1 MAVYYPLF
9 AEPFDIASEP
19 PLHTAI
25 IRELIDIFLQLIG
38 LNPPSAQSVNV
49 VTKTSHEADENHSA
63 DTVTKDTFVRQLD
76 RTLEFFLRTARN
88 IEQTKKTKVGI
99 VYYDLIFRSQQSAGD
114 ITFQYFL
121 RDVIEEQFPNKKEA
135 ANFFGVHK
143 SNMSRETLPYSNL
156 IPWFNEIGYRV
167 GHIES
172 LYSDPDATKPT
183 GNPLVSDHIKDL
195 TTRELQLIKIG
206 SALGAIATT
215 APATSLASSKL
226 KLQTMATTC
235 ANLLS
240 EIVPVPE
247 KPLNYHNSFFL
258 LVDNIVKAS
267 CQAPSTSS
275 SVGNLPDC
283 RHLLRLEDP
292 IPQRAKYEPKPDQ
305 ISEIMKEWPLIMT
318 DQTIK
323 ACWEKL
329 LTDKLNSMQQA
340 HTSTD
345 DRSPVKSKLVK
356 NQHAMISRAFAELQ
370 YLSVFLELVDKQENQ
385 AEAASGQKLLDKAI
399 GEMEKHLTN
408 MQEQLGDDN
417 GTRFLLEDLGF
428 HEVIPRLVANY
439 REGEFNPLDIDL
451 YTQMLHASALN
462 RTHSRFWD
470 QAERKS
476 IIKDHRK
483 ILNALNAFSKDT
495 PSTSRTTS
503 KLALKAEI
511 VDSLSCHLYAA
522 LKRET
527 AISHS
532 VSAAIAE
539 NSVFESIKF
548 FGLTARS
555 FTQQSTALW
564 TEQGAR
570 RMLFVSDYQFPREM
584 LGGDEE
590 DEEKQDLNIIRFII
604 ALFKIHRQIEDEH
617 SASKPKEDNNRHQPI
632 IYIFGR
638 TKDELEK
645 LFGVNS
651 ANSKRHHDARKYYQ
665 RYEKILGS
673 NFFDLD
679 NAFNAAKIYYRELIS
694 SFNEARLEAD
704 ESRPAEDTQRLLRLL
719 RSDTNCLDAVL
730 ARIHLYLNRA
740 SIGPYHLP
748 GGAVAWIQG
757 KQRELFRTSR
767 LSESGAIIQDIWGGS
782 EYLLELLDIC
792 NSIRSFNPQSPPD
805 RRDIAPSKKVKEG
818 AFNSTNA
825 VKSTSS
831 INMEFIANS
840 INQNFI
846 SGEQEINSLL
856 EYASH
861 CSKNRF

>member
-49 VTKTSHEADENHSA
+49 VTKTSHEADENHFA
-63 DTVTKDTFVRQLD
+63 DTVTKDNFVCRLD
-76 RTLEFFLRTARN
+76 GTLEFFLRTARN

-114 ITFQYFL
+114 VTFQYFL

-206 SALGAIATT
+206 STLGAIATT

-247 KPLNYHNSFFL
+247 KPLSYHNSFF
-258 LVDNIVKAS
+258 DIVKAS
-267 CQAPSTSS
+267 CQAPTTSS

-283 RHLLRLEDP
+283 RYLLRLEDP
-292 IPQRAKYEPKPDQ
+292 IPHRAKYEPKPDQ

-408 MQEQLGDDN
+408 MQDQLSDDN
-417 GTRFLLEDLGF
+417 GTHFLLADLGF
-428 HEVIPRLVANY
+428 HEVIPRLAANY

-462 RTHSRFWD
+462 RTHSRFKD
-470 QAERKS
+470 RDDRSK
-476 IIKDHRK
+476 IIQDHQD
-483 ILNALNAFSKDT
+483 ILE
-495 PSTSRTTS
+495 
-503 KLALKAEI
+503 ALKEYRSSVKI
-511 VDSLSCHLYAA
+511 DSLKEQRPYAIVRIVESLSRHLYMA
-522 LKRET
+522 LTRET
-527 AISHS
+527 DASNQDISN
-532 VSAAIAE
+532 VSHR
-539 NSVFESIKF
+539 SVFETIKLF
-548 FGLTARS
+548 SLTARS
-555 FTQQSTALW
+555 IIHQATALW
-564 TEQGAR
+564 TELGAK
-570 RMLFVSDYQFPREM
+570 RMLFVSDYQLPREM
-584 LGGDEE
+584 LGGDAS
-590 DEEKQDLNIIRFII
+590 DDREKEINMLKFVI
-604 ALFKIHRQIEDEH
+604 ALAHLHERAD
-617 SASKPKEDNNRHQPI
+617 HQKTPI
-632 IYIFGR
+632 PFICVVGR
-638 TKDELEK
+638 KKDECEK
-645 LFGVNS
+645 LFPIRKSTFLQQAESYYEGLPGNPAKYDLVEAFQKVKDIYFEIITKFEQNQRNS
-651 ANSKRHHDARKYYQ
+651 GSEKPTWTEQELHTIDKLKEPGFFHQVMTRVTVHTERSK
-665 RYEKILGS
+665 
-673 NFFDLD
+673 
-679 NAFNAAKIYYRELIS
+679 
-694 SFNEARLEAD
+694 
-704 ESRPAEDTQRLLRLL
+704 L
-719 RSDTNCLDAVL
+719 RS
-730 ARIHLYLNRA
+730 
-740 SIGPYHLP
+740 YHVP
-748 GGAVAWIQG
+748 GGAVAWILGADNQI
-757 KQRELFRTSR
+757 FRTSR
-767 LSESGAIIQDIWGGS
+767 LSQEGNIIQDIWSGD
-782 EYLLELLDIC
+782 EYLIELAEIC
-792 NSIRSFNPQSPPD
+792 DSLSQTDPQPD
-805 RRDIAPSKKVKEG
+805 KANEHQNGLVGLGDTVSQIFGCGSRDDFSYFVEFVHESRPH
-818 AFNSTNA
+818 
-825 VKSTSS
+825 SS
-831 INMEFIANS
+831 V
-840 INQNFI
+840 
-846 SGEQEINSLL
+846 
-856 EYASH
+856 
-861 CSKNRF
+861 NR